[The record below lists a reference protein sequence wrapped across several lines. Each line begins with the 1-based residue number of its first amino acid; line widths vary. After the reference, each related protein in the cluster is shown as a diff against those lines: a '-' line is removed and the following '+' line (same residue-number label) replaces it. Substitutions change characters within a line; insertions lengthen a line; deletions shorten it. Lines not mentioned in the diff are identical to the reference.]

1 MNFIDFIKRA
11 LQEENGSERAALS
24 FFHVRVL
31 VVLLLG
37 IGPACSSP
45 QATRE
50 PEEGHRIEP
59 GLRHVQLIHLDGFRS
74 DVFATLL
81 ESGRLPHFEF
91 LLSRGRVS
99 YDAATVDKSETMK
112 VIQSYLTS
120 QLDTE
125 VVGWWQFNRSDF
137 RFRSAGQ
144 ALTLR
149 GSVGG
154 RRRARSDSCG

>member
-11 LQEENGSERAALS
+11 LQEENGSERAA
-24 FFHVRVL
+24 
-31 VVLLLG
+31 LLLG